1 MYPLYK
7 NAHKRLFRSN
17 IKALK
22 GEKMKGFT
30 SVLLLLLPSSPR
42 NLVGDLSFRT
52 RTNTAKTDS
61 RLQHS
66 GMTSLAQVVARQQ
79 VVLP

>member
-1 MYPLYK
+1 MYLLYK
-7 NAHKRLFRSN
+7 NAYKRLFRSN

-42 NLVGDLSFRT
+42 NLVGDPFVIKKET
-52 RTNTAKTDS
+52 RQIPDYNT
-61 RLQHS
+61 RE
-66 GMTSLAQVVARQQ
+66 
-79 VVLP
+79 